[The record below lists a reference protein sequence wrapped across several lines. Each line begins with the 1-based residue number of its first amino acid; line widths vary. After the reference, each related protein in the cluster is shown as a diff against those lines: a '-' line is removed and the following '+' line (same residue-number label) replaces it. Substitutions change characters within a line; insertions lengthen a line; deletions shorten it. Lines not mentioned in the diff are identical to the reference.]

1 MVELNMNA
9 KLLKIIGDFGWIHEE
24 EGVVSIWFQRE
35 FSPAHLDKLIK
46 EFKNKCL
53 NEFEE
58 YNIKIG
64 SVIWNEDTKS
74 YIMDYSLER
83 DELFVLREL
92 LAELRDSYDNDNLV
106 NEYESKTFENFT
118 LEINIFKEINLMFAE
133 NVIKLTEE
141 NILQDD
147 FAVAVLNED
156 KERVEQI
163 FEEAYQRLQ

>member
-1 MVELNMNA
+1 MVNIMTT
-9 KLLKIIGDFGWIHEE
+9 KLLKIIDDLGWIHEE

-64 SVIWNEDTKS
+64 SVIWNENTKS
-74 YIMDYSLER
+74 YVMDYTLER

-92 LAELRDSYDNDNLV
+92 LDELRDSYDNDNLV
-106 NEYESKTFENFT
+106 NEYESKTFENFS
-118 LEINIFKEINLMFAE
+118 LEINTFKEITLIDNIAE
-133 NVIKLTEE
+133 LTKE

>member
-1 MVELNMNA
+1 MVELNMNT
-9 KLLKIIGDFGWIHEE
+9 KLLKIIDDLGWIHEE

-74 YIMDYSLER
+74 YVMDYTLEGYG
-83 DELFVLREL
+83 LFV
-92 LAELRDSYDNDNLV
+92 LRDSYDNDNLV
-106 NEYESKTFENFT
+106 NEHEDKTFEEFSLN
-118 LEINIFKEINLMFAE
+118 INIYKEINLMFVE

-147 FAVAVLNED
+147 FVVVVLNED

-163 FEEAYQRLQ
+163 FEEAYQRLK

>member
-9 KLLKIIGDFGWIHEE
+9 KLLKIIDDLGWIHEE
-24 EGVVSIWFQRE
+24 EGAVSIWFQRE

-74 YIMDYSLER
+74 YVMDYTLER
-83 DELFVLREL
+83 DEMFVLREL
-92 LAELRDSYDNDNLV
+92 LDELRDSYDNDNLV

>member
-1 MVELNMNA
+1 MNA
-9 KLLKIIGDFGWIHEE
+9 KLLKIIDDLGWIQEK
-24 EGVVSIWFQRE
+24 EGAVSIWFQRE
-35 FSPAHLDKLIK
+35 FSPTHFNKLIK

>member
-1 MVELNMNA
+1 MVELNMNT
-9 KLLKIIGDFGWIHEE
+9 KLLKIIDDLGWIHEE

-35 FSPAHLDKLIK
+35 FSPAHLDQLIT

>member
-1 MVELNMNA
+1 MNT
-9 KLLKIIGDFGWIHEE
+9 KLLKIIDNLGWIHEE

-64 SVIWNEDTKS
+64 SVIWNENTKS
-74 YIMDYSLER
+74 YVMDYTLER

-92 LAELRDSYDNDNLV
+92 LDELRDSYDNDNLV
-106 NEYESKTFENFT
+106 NEYESKTFENFS
-118 LEINIFKEINLMFAE
+118 LEINTFKEITLIDNIAE
-133 NVIKLTEE
+133 LTKE

>member
-1 MVELNMNA
+1 MNA
-9 KLLKIIGDFGWIHEE
+9 KLLKIIDDLGWIHEE

-118 LEINIFKEINLMFAE
+118 LEINTFKEINLIFIE
-133 NVIKLTEE
+133 NIIKLTEE
-141 NILQDD
+141 NILQED
-147 FAVAVLNED
+147 FVVAVLNED

-163 FEEAYQRLQ
+163 FEEAHQRLQ